1 MYAITLTGQLFPLK
15 LNDIISHITITGGIV
30 TEWHSLGIHLKMS
43 SPVLEEIK
51 ANNPNNVVASRD
63 QMISKWISGDSMK
76 TPSCWWSL
84 VKAVRGMGKN
94 GIAKNIED
102 NHGKFD

>member
-15 LNDIISHITITGGIV
+15 LNDIISHIAITGGIV
-30 TEWHSLGIHLKMS
+30 AEWHSVGIHLKMP
-43 SPVLEEIK
+43 SPVLEEIR

-63 QMISKWISGDSMK
+63 QMISKWVSGDSMK